1 MSQNT
6 LFRHRITTQGLSS
19 LFLSVKC
26 LSYTFIM
33 TPIDSTNDQNTM
45 RYLRLYL
52 HVKVQNILETF
63 VKFGGQRFEFSREKI
78 NSLVNI
84 ENY

>member
-1 MSQNT
+1 
-6 LFRHRITTQGLSS
+6 
-19 LFLSVKC
+19 
-26 LSYTFIM
+26 M

-78 NSLVNI
+78 NSLVNK

>member
-1 MSQNT
+1 
-6 LFRHRITTQGLSS
+6 
-19 LFLSVKC
+19 
-26 LSYTFIM
+26 M

-52 HVKVQNILETF
+52 HIKVQNILETF
-63 VKFGGQRFEFSREKI
+63 VKFGGQRFELSREKI